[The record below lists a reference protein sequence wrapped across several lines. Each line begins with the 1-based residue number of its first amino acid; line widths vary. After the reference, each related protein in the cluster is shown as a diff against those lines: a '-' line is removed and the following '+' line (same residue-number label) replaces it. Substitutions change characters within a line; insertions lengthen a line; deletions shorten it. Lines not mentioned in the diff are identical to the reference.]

1 MVERASA
8 KERARIV
15 TLKEAKRVVP
25 TLEETGETTSVGST
39 WRIKDVERER
49 SAHFPMTNRMDASD
63 ASIAV
68 RSSTMPRSVRGSRVL
83 LPVEAPADPKQ
94 PRPLRRRKRKK
105 ELRRLQKVE
114 DLRTVKLCRVYFKK
128 QTRCWRAWVRRE
140 LRRLPTKIG
149 WRHCN
154 SSWTTWRPRLRLTR
168 MTSCGTAGLIDS
180 GATHPMRG
188 YEQDE
193 DLQNYLKVEVTL
205 ASGETASLRMTPGGV
220 MVAENLGV
228 DEVEPIVPLGMMVDK
243 LGCKVVWEKDYFV
256 VDHPRRGRLK
266 ATIINGCP
274 QISKRLALQLIKELE
289 KGETDGDYYKMRSV
303 SWEARLQERA
313 WLRTLVHTHPVFQGL
328 PERLL
333 ERLVATPSEDLLELP
348 ANRRMRKVWKREG
361 CILHL
366 YAGAREGYTFERAM
380 REVSGT
386 SRQVLELDIQ
396 RSEKQ
401 DLTKT
406 TCYGALLR
414 LALDGHISTLVGGP
428 NCRTRSVLRSY
439 PGGPPF
445 GKIVGRRRVR
455 QAWHF
460 AWWAGQGGLWRR
472 VDVENDCDLPHRKGL
487 PEGILWRRAFGG
499 RLLVGAAG
507 GPGIPARSGQPLEDW
522 SMAATTRDGGP
533 YADGDPTGRLW
544 WWSCKAYWPGNKPWD
559 RGRAGWW
566 EVTPKVDPVK
576 DPEIRNSL
584 LGGRLVWWRR

>member
-1 MVERASA
+1 MQSLLQEANKMLKSLG
-8 KERARIV
+8 KERTPEV
-15 TLKEAKRVVP
+15 THEDRMKALQQQLDDLKTKA
-25 TLEETGETTSVGST
+25 
-39 WRIKDVERER
+39 I
-49 SAHFPMTNRMDASD
+49 
-63 ASIAV
+63 
-68 RSSTMPRSVRGSRVL
+68 
-83 LPVEAPADPKQ
+83 
-94 PRPLRRRKRKK
+94 
-105 ELRRLQKVE
+105 
-114 DLRTVKLCRVYFKK
+114 
-128 QTRCWRAWVRRE
+128 RA
-140 LRRLPTKIG
+140 
-149 WRHCN
+149 
-154 SSWTTWRPRLRLTR
+154 LRLTR

-193 DLQNYLKVEVTL
+193 NYLKVEVTL

-243 LGCKVVWEKDYFV
+243 LDCKVAWEKDYFV
-256 VDHPRRGRLK
+256 VEHPRRGRLK

-439 PGGPPF
+439 RGGPCLVRSWGDGEF
-445 GKIVGRRRVR
+445 GKPGISPDEQAKVDYDDELMWKMIVIYLIAKASRKAFYG
-455 QAWHF
+455 
-460 AWWAGQGGLWRR
+460 GGLSEVGFLLEQPAAPEYRPEVVSLWKTDQWRR
-472 VDVENDCDLPHRKGL
+472 LQEMEDLTLMVIRQGDYGGEAVKPTGL
-487 PEGILWRRAFGG
+487 GTN
-499 RLLVGAAG
+499 
-507 GPGIPARSGQPLEDW
+507 LEIEQ
-522 SMAATTRDGGP
+522 
-533 YADGDPTGRLW
+533 GDP
-544 WWSCKAYWPGNKPWD
+544 A
-559 RGRAGWW
+559 
-566 EVTPKVDPVK
+566 K

-584 LGGRLVWWRR
+584 LGGRLV